1 MKLYNI
7 FEQLILEG
15 NEDQAVNDAINN
27 KYMVN
32 IMYSDS
38 PDEPPTK
45 RYLQVYAY
53 GLSKAGNRVIR
64 AYQLGGNSKSGF
76 DKSRWK
82 LYRLDRI
89 SGWDPTNMKWYRPIQ
104 AYDVSVPEY
113 KFRDKEM
120 TKIFNSVTF
129 DPKHFQR

>member
-15 NEDQAVNDAINN
+15 VEEQNVNDAIDN

-38 PDEPPTK
+38 PETPPTN

-64 AYQLGGNSKSGF
+64 AYQLGGQSKSGF

-89 SGWDPTNMKWYRPIQ
+89 SQWSPTQMKWHRPIQ
-104 AYDVSVPEY
+104 GHDVNAKEF

-120 TKIFNSVTF
+120 STIYNMVTF
-129 DPKHFQR
+129 DQKHFTR

>member
-15 NEDQAVNDAINN
+15 GEDQSVNDAIDN

-38 PDEPPTK
+38 PTEPPTK
-45 RYLQVYAY
+45 RYLQIYAY

-64 AYQLGGNSKSGF
+64 AYQLGGQSKSGF

-89 SGWDPTNMKWYRPIQ
+89 SSWEPTTMKWYRPIQ
-104 AYDVSVPEY
+104 AQDVSAPEY
-113 KFRDKEM
+113 KFRDNEM
-120 TKIFNSVTF
+120 TQIFNQVSF
-129 DPKHFQR
+129 DDKHFTR